1 MARAVDFWTEILG
14 ELEKNL
20 PAGEGRSVPTYY
32 SDGDAQPGEYGNI
45 IETMFSRTAPGSAER
60 TKLVQI
66 LDRAGFWLPT
76 DKLSFWVNAD
86 VATLGPDLENLKN
99 AAEERLP
106 TIQGESDIVAGQ
118 APGQGDQTDFD
129 TGPITPVGLRP
140 GGDLVRI
147 DGDGVQQWGMR
158 YIVDGIEHIYT
169 FDSEEAMKAALG
181 ENAAAELGLTVL
193 SSDTVN
199 DGDTWILGD
208 AAGHVGQDQ
217 PYQAYWADVMQEAG
231 LEAGIRNPGMLGKY
245 LADPDIQ
252 RIIAESAA
260 ADWSDEREMAEI
272 RNTNFYLEVLYPGI
286 ESILEAGLPNPE
298 AQYNQYMTT
307 VDGSL
312 ESLGY
317 ERDADGTYRTQIGNM
332 LEAGVKADK
341 FVGFAPTFIK
351 AKNNA
356 EFGTVLSAWTQKDLG
371 VALDFD
377 NWFDVME
384 GNTSPEIDEVV
395 QKAQIAYRGQQGQ
408 LGLSDDVIN
417 RIAAATDLNEAQINA
432 AFTSSE
438 QALFALGDKGLAIT
452 GLSIDDLISAPLDIA
467 GVSGLSP
474 MEVRAMTQKVATELG
489 VRDDP
494 KASLFQSFSK
504 RGVPITPGQA
514 ALRPEAG

>member
-1 MARAVDFWTEILG
+1 MARAVDFWTSILA
-14 ELEKNL
+14 ELEANL
-20 PAGEGRSVPTYY
+20 PASEGKSVPTYY
-32 SDGDAQPGEYGNI
+32 SEGDAEPGEYANI
-45 IETMFSRTAPGSAER
+45 IETMFQRTAPGSAER
-60 TKLVQI
+60 TRIVNM
-66 LDRAGFWLPT
+66 LDGVGFWNPG
-76 DKLSFWVNAD
+76 DKLDFWVNAD
-86 VATLGPDLENLKN
+86 VATLGEDLDNLKA

-106 TIQGESDIVAGQ
+106 SLQGDVDVVTGATS
-118 APGQGDQTDFD
+118 GQGDK
-129 TGPITPVGLRP
+129 TGFAAPVGLRP

-147 DGDGVQQWGMR
+147 DGDGVQQWGIR
-158 YIVDGIEHIYT
+158 YVVGGIEHIYT

-181 ENAAAELGLTVL
+181 QNAAAEMGLTVL
-193 SSDTVN
+193 PANTVN

-208 AAGHVGQDQ
+208 AAGHVGQTQ
-217 PYQAYWADVMQEAG
+217 PYQAYWADVLKEAG

-245 LADPDIQ
+245 MADPDIQ

-260 ADWSDEREMAEI
+260 GNWSDEREIAEI

-286 ESILEAGLPNPE
+286 EAILDSGLPNPE

-317 ERDADGTYRTQIGNM
+317 ERDADGTYRSQIGAM

-351 AKNNA
+351 AQTNT
-356 EFGTVLSAWTQKDLG
+356 EFGATLSAWTQKDLG
-371 VALDFD
+371 VALDFN

-395 QKAQIAYRGQQGQ
+395 QKAQIAYRAQQGQ

-432 AFTSSE
+432 AFTSGE
-438 QALFALGDKGLAIT
+438 QALFALGDRGLAIT

-474 MEVRAMTQKVATELG
+474 QEVRSMTRKVATELG

-504 RGVPITPGQA
+504 RGVPITPGQTV
-514 ALRPEAG
+514 LRPEAG

>member
-1 MARAVDFWTEILG
+1 MARAVDFWTSILA
-14 ELEKNL
+14 ELE
-20 PAGEGRSVPTYY
+20 AGTGEKSVPTYY
-32 SDGDAQPGEYGNI
+32 SDGEAQPGEYANI
-45 IETMFSRTAPGSAER
+45 IQTMFERTDPGSAER
-60 TKLVQI
+60 TRIVNM
-66 LDRAGFWLPT
+66 LDQAGFWLST
-76 DKLSFWVNAD
+76 DKLDFWVDAD
-86 VATLGPDLENLKN
+86 VATLGADLENLKA
-99 AAEERLP
+99 AAEERLV
-106 TIQGESDIVAGQ
+106 TIQGESDVVAGQ
-118 APGQGDQTDFD
+118 TAGQGNKSGFA
-129 TGPITPVGLRP
+129 PPVGLRP

-147 DGDGVQQWGMR
+147 DGDGVQQWGIR
-158 YIVDGIEHIYT
+158 YTVDGIEHIYT

-181 ENAAAELGLTVL
+181 QNAAAEMGMTILPAN
-193 SSDTVN
+193 TVN

-217 PYQAYWADVMQEAG
+217 PYQAYWADVLKEAG

-245 LADPDIQ
+245 MADPDIQ
-252 RIIAESAA
+252 RIIAEAA
-260 ADWSDEREMAEI
+260 AGNWSDEREMAEI
-272 RNTNFYLEVLYPGI
+272 RNTEFYLEVLYPGI
-286 ESILEAGLPNPE
+286 ESILESGLPNPE

-312 ESLGY
+312 EALGY
-317 ERDADGTYRTQIGNM
+317 ERDADGTYRSQIGSM

-341 FVGFAPTFIK
+341 FVGFTPTFIK
-351 AKNNA
+351 AQTNA
-356 EFGTVLSAWTQKDLG
+356 EFGATLSAWTQKDLG
-371 VALDFD
+371 VTLDFA

-395 QKAQIAYRGQQGQ
+395 QKAQIAYRAQQGQ

-438 QALFALGDKGLAIT
+438 QALFALGEKGLAIT

-474 MEVRAMTQKVATELG
+474 QEVRSMTRKVATELG

-494 KASLFQSFSK
+494 KATLFQSFSK